1 MPPVKNNKTAMST
14 EEFREILKELGW
26 DQGQAAREAD
36 TTRNTINSYANGAII
51 PGISAALF
59 RCKLEAKRRGGP

>member
-1 MPPVKNNKTAMST
+1 MPRVLDGKTAMTT

-26 DQGQAAREAD
+26 DQGQAAREAG
-36 TTRNTINSYANGAII
+36 TTRNTINSYANGASI

-59 RCKLEAKRRGGP
+59 RCKLEAKRRGA